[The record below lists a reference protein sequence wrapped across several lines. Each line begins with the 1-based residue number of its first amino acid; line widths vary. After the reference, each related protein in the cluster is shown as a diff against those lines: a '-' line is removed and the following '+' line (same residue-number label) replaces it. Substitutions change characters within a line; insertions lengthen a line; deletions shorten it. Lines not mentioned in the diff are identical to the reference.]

1 MLKHI
6 LTSAVFAGIVAG
18 IFAAIINLWAV
29 IPMVMEGELYESG
42 DRVHFAADGSPQSDA
57 GSPSILEEPS
67 RHIMPAAFSVVT
79 FTGYAFLMIAGI
91 ALAER
96 YGHRL
101 SLRQGLIWGLCGFI
115 TFQLAPAMGM
125 PPQLPATPGP
135 EVEPRQLWWLMT
147 VICTAA
153 ALGLIAFGRNPMMFV
168 GAGALLLAP
177 HIIGAPRLD
186 TYFGFAAPELAAHFV
201 GSSLAATALTWSVLG
216 LACAWFWLRLTR
228 EEA

>member
-6 LTSAVFAGIVAG
+6 LTSAVFAGIAAG
-18 IFAAIINLWAV
+18 VFAAIINLWAV

-42 DRVHFAADGSPQSDA
+42 DRVHFATDGSPQSDA
-57 GSPSILEEPS
+57 GSPSIFGEPS
-67 RHIMPAAFSVVT
+67 RHIMPAAFSIVT

-135 EVEPRQLWWLMT
+135 EVESRQLWWALT
-147 VICTAA
+147 VICTAI
-153 ALGLIAFGRNPMMFV
+153 ALGLIAFGKSVLMFV
-168 GAGALLLAP
+168 IAGALLFAP
-177 HIIGAPRLD
+177 HVIGAPRLD
-186 TYFGFAAPELAAHFV
+186 TYFGFAAPELAAHFA
-201 GSSLAATALTWSVLG
+201 GASLAATGLTWSVLG
-216 LACAWFWLRLTR
+216 LACAWFWLRLQR
-228 EEA
+228 ESV

>member
-18 IFAAIINLWAV
+18 LFAAVINLWAV

-42 DRVHFAADGSPQSDA
+42 ERVHFAVDGSPQSDA
-57 GSPSILEEPS
+57 GSPSIMDDPA
-67 RHIMPAAFSVVT
+67 RHLMPAAFSVVT
-79 FTGYAFLMIAGI
+79 FTGYAFLMIAGM

-96 YGHRL
+96 YGHKL
-101 SLRQGLIWGLCGFI
+101 TMRQGLIWGLCGFI

-135 EVEPRQLWWLMT
+135 EVVPRQLWWLLT
-147 VICTAA
+147 ILCTAT
-153 ALGLIAFGRNPMMFV
+153 ALGLIAFGRGVWPMV
-168 GAGALLLAP
+168 LAAVLLFAP
-177 HIIGAPRLD
+177 HIIGSPRLD

-201 GSSLAATALTWSVLG
+201 GSALAATALTWTMLG
-216 LACAWFWLRLTR
+216 LCCAWFWVKLQQD
-228 EEA
+228 